1 MFAAP
6 AMEEI
11 AIMITLKEHPLLET
25 DSYGKIFLYTTQED
39 VACVPRHRIRMSE
52 PVRPA
57 CLLNAVKTAL
67 LRFPHMM
74 LGIAATETQY
84 KYRLLV
90 EEPVVLPFDGI
101 TQRYTIGSADTH
113 GYMFLVGYHEDTIF
127 MEYQHSISDGRG
139 FEEFIRCVLF
149 HYLKECGYPVENDGS
164 IRTTDTSFV
173 TEESEDAFRRLDAME
188 PSPAGIYQKPPALH
202 ADGLTWEN
210 DSPEVV
216 TELTFPFAALHSKA
230 KEYGVSPLSIIAPLF
245 SRAFYHKFGKGH
257 SEPVIAE
264 IPVDLRQVIPSLT
277 TRYFVCFI
285 DLPYEAEYNDMPLP
299 EVFRRTKEFLTSQ
312 MATEQLLFRGKR
324 ASSVCRELH
333 ERDIPLAQKET
344 EARQIARQF
353 VVDDSFLITNVGQ
366 FRLPACMH
374 PYVLGYGAVLPC
386 SVQPFAMLISSYNG
400 LMKLSIAQ
408 RDHDFQVVT
417 DLQQQLVEMGIPAD
431 MSSYPFLVTRYNGA
445 DSAVSYKL

>member
-1 MFAAP
+1 MV
-6 AMEEI
+6 
-11 AIMITLKEHPLLET
+11 TLSDHPLLRT

-52 PVRPA
+52 PVRPS

-74 LGIAATETQY
+74 LGIAATKTQY
-84 KYRLLV
+84 QYRLLV

-101 TQRYTIGSADTH
+101 NQRYTIGSDDTH

-139 FEEFIRCVLF
+139 FEEFIRCVLY
-149 HYLKECGYPVENDGS
+149 HYLLECGRQVENDGT
-164 IRTTDTSFV
+164 IRATDSAYV
-173 TEESEDAFRRLDAME
+173 TEESEDAFRRLDEME

-202 ADGLTWEN
+202 AEGLEWN
-210 DSPEVV
+210 ADSPEVV
-216 TELTFPFAALHSKA
+216 TEITFPFAALRAKA
-230 KEYGVSPLSIIAPLF
+230 KEFGVSPLSIIAPLF
-245 SRAFYHKFGKGH
+245 SRAFYHKFGEGH
-257 SEPVIAE
+257 TEPVISE

-285 DLPYEAEYNDMPLP
+285 DLPYEAEYNDLPLP
-299 EVFRRTKEFLTSQ
+299 EVFRKTKAFLDSQ

-333 ERDIPLAQKET
+333 ERDMPLAEKEA

-353 VVDDSFLITNVGQ
+353 VVDDTFLITNVGQ
-366 FRLPACMH
+366 FKLPESMH
-374 PYVLGYGAVLPC
+374 PYVREYGAVLPC
-386 SVQPFAMLISSYNG
+386 SVQPFAMLVSSYNG
-400 LMKLSIAQ
+400 IMKLSVAQ

-417 DLQQQLVEMGIPAD
+417 ELQRLLSELEIPTETNC
-431 MSSYPFLVTRYNGA
+431 YPFLVTRYDGA
-445 DSAVSYKL
+445 LSSVPYAL